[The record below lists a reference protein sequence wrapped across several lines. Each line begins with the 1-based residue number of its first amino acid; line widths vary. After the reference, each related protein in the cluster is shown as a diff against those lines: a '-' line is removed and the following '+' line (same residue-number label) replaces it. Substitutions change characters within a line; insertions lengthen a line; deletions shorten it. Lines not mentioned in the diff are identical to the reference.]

1 MERSVM
7 RRKRQSIWRG
17 LISGLVGGAVAS
29 LAMGQF
35 HSLITKKWVKPP
47 REQKEEDSTVKAAS
61 AVSEGVFNH
70 RLREQEKKPASS
82 AVHYAFGATVG
93 GMYGAAAEWKPA
105 IASAS
110 GAPFGAAVWLGAHEI
125 AVPALKLGKPPTQEP
140 LPLQAVEFASHL
152 VYGVTADAV
161 RRLVRRML

>member
-1 MERSVM
+1 M
-7 RRKRQSIWRG
+7 RRKRKSVWCG
-17 LISGLVGGAVAS
+17 LVSGLAGGAVAS
-29 LAMGQF
+29 LVMGQF

-47 REQKEEDSTVKAAS
+47 KEQQEDDSTVKVAS

-70 RLREQEKKPASS
+70 RLQRQEKKAASS

-93 GMYGAAAEWKPA
+93 GLYGAAAEWKPA
-105 IASAS
+105 VASAA

-140 LPLQAVEFASHL
+140 LSLQAVEFASHL
-152 VYGVTADAV
+152 VYAVTADAV
-161 RRLVRRML
+161 RRLVRKIL

>member
-1 MERSVM
+1 M
-7 RRKRQSIWRG
+7 RRKRQSVWRG
-17 LISGLVGGAVAS
+17 LVSGLAGGAVAS

-47 REQKEEDSTVKAAS
+47 QDQQKEEDSTVKAAS
-61 AVSEGVFNH
+61 AVSEGVFKH
-70 RLREQEKKPASS
+70 RLRPEEKETASY
-82 AVHYAFGATVG
+82 AVHYAFGTSIG
-93 GMYGAAAEWKPA
+93 GLYGVAAERKPA
-105 IASAS
+105 VASAA

-140 LPLQAVEFASHL
+140 LPLQALEFASHV

-161 RRLVRRML
+161 RRLVRKML